1 MQLRGRYP
9 ALSDFDAVA
18 AKKTAILENG
28 ETIQYDIC
36 AESKDEYPLLRSKVY
51 LGQGMVA
58 GRMRHLWNYGT
69 KETV

>member
-1 MQLRGRYP
+1 MEFSNFYP
-9 ALSDFDAVA
+9 KKLLFKGDIS
-18 AKKTAILENG
+18 KKTAILENG

-36 AESKDEYPLLRSKVY
+36 AESKDEYPLLRNKVY